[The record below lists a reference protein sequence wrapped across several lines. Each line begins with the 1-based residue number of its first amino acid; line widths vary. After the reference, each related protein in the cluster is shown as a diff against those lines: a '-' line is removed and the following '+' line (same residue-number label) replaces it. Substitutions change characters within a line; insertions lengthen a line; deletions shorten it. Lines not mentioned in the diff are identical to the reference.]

1 MAEAPTAGRSA
12 AEGNPV
18 DLRSVSAPA
27 WAASLSAAGT
37 ASTVTGASRARRVL
51 KNANVVAVPS
61 AVQRA
66 AEAEQKARVEA
77 ERLAELRETAKA
89 ARAAGYRAGVE
100 ETLAAGQDAALRG
113 AAALE
118 RLADTVEGRQ
128 QAEVDATAE
137 TVVRAALEIA
147 EWVLR
152 RELTDGGRTLLAR
165 LEAGMTALLPSPTT
179 RIAVSRHDHAVIAEW
194 AEGRGRIGT
203 TVLADARL
211 AAGDAVVIT
220 DAGSADLTVAAAL
233 RAAGEALGL
242 PSDDE
247 AGEARS

>member
-1 MAEAPTAGRSA
+1 MSSVADPVDPVPANPM
-12 AEGNPV
+12 PV
-18 DLRSVSAPA
+18 DLRVLETPA

-37 ASTVTGASRARRVL
+37 ASTVAGASRARKVL

-61 AVQRA
+61 RVQQQ
-66 AEAEQKARVEA
+66 AEAERKARAEA
-77 ERLAELRETAKA
+77 ERLAELREIAAA
-89 ARAAGYRAGVE
+89 ARAVGYRAGVE
-100 ETLAAGQDAALRG
+100 ETLAAGQNAAVRG

-118 RLADTVEGRQ
+118 RLADTIEGRQ

-137 TVVRAALEIA
+137 TVVTAALEIA
-147 EWVLR
+147 AWVLR
-152 RELTDGGRTLLAR
+152 RELSDAGRSLLAR

-179 RIAVSRHDHAVIAEW
+179 RIAVSRDDHAVVSEW
-194 AEGRGRIGT
+194 AEGRGRVGT

-211 AAGDAVVIT
+211 APGDAVVIT

-242 PSDDE
+242 GGDE
-247 AGEARS
+247 AGEPRP